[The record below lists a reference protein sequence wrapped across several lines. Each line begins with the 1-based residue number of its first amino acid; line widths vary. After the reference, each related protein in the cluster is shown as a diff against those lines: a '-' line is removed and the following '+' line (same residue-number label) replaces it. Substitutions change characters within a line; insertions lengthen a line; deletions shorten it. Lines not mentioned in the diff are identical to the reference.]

1 MTWVRRTTVVTR
13 LIVVLLLT
21 EAVLTGYPPPHA
33 QISGYHPARRGSSPG
48 HCVTMPANMTLCRGV
63 GYRSVRL
70 PNLFGQETLQEAAE
84 QADSWVLL
92 VNIHCQ
98 PDTQVFYKY
107 LHILSE

>member
-1 MTWVRRTTVVTR
+1 
-13 LIVVLLLT
+13 
-21 EAVLTGYPPPHA
+21 
-33 QISGYHPARRGSSPG
+33 
-48 HCVTMPANMTLCRGV
+48 MPANMTLCRGV

-107 LHILSE
+107 LHILSEWASSFLTVHQHIVGHWVLCEMSKQLEEMYNQSI